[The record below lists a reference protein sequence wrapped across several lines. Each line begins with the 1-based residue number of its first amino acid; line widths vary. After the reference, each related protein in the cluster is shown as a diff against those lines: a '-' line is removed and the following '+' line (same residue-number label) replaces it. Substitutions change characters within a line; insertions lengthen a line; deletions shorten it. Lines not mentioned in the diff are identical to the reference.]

1 MLTIKEL
8 NSKVSGIRKSAKSLR
23 DNIQTVLTNAAGHAY
38 EHGDVTV
45 FTKLYAATSGV
56 NRKRMVK
63 YIHDN
68 CFAKLQKDGTFKVNK
83 TARKNADF
91 VDGDAVVEYLADCKA
106 WYVDEETTAQI
117 LKDLDANQLIN
128 MAIKKIDD
136 AREKGQV
143 IKFDSFAGD
152 AQLETLRTR
161 LSA

>member
-23 DNIQTVLTNAAGHAY
+23 DNIQIVLTNAAGHAY

-91 VDGDAVVEYLADCKA
+91 VDGNEVVAFLNDGKA

-143 IKFDSFAGD
+143 IKFDAFAGES
-152 AQLETLRTR
+152 QLETLRGK
-161 LSA
+161 LCA